1 MNTLADNKQASERLQ
16 AMSRLLAAS
25 CLILMTLLPVA
36 VALYWYWADA
46 TTLVVRAN
54 LPPSSV
60 QGPLLPWQRI
70 SGGVL
75 AEVPLVLLL
84 LGVREARKC
93 FQLFAAGHIFT
104 ATAVCCLR
112 RFTGWALASALSG
125 IVAGMAIS
133 IVMTLNN
140 PVGMRHLAIGI
151 GSDQLFLLLFAGM
164 VWLIAG
170 VISQGQLLAEENAT
184 FI

>member
-1 MNTLADNKQASERLQ
+1 MTTLTDIKQVSERLQ
-16 AMSRLLAAS
+16 NMSRLLAAS

-46 TTLVVRAN
+46 GTLAVRAN
-54 LPPSSV
+54 LSPGSG
-60 QGPLLPWQRI
+60 QGVLLPWQRVA
-70 SGGVL
+70 GGLL

-93 FQLFAAGHIFT
+93 FQLFATGHIFT
-104 ATAVCCLR
+104 TTAVCCLR

-125 IVAGMAIS
+125 IVTGVVIS

-140 PVGMRHLAIGI
+140 PAGMRHLAIGI

-164 VWLIAG
+164 VWLMAD
-170 VISQGQLLAEENAT
+170 VIRQGQLLAEENAT